1 MKRNPDERLDS
12 HFRLNLETEDVTN
25 RRIDWLGGMVSHT
38 TGAYNPLGGTHS
50 MNQYIRRLVV
60 DGLYGRFDIDIS
72 FSDGVNIVHGANG
85 TGKTSVLH
93 ILTNAANLDLPRFS
107 QLIFKEVRLEI
118 ENGASVELRA
128 EVAKRRGFVSQVTL
142 LLDGKDVAS
151 WPPLRTQN
159 QDPEDE
165 RRASIAERDRIS
177 RLRKDR
183 DIQIEATYFPAFR
196 TMIEAWSSVDFTE
209 LSQRGAWRRRQSH
222 QRYWGVAREWV
233 PSHQADGIVAQTSM
247 AREVF
252 GEFVPWID
260 YPSPRD
266 IQRELDDEIQRTVN
280 RLAGV
285 DLSLLSDTFSGV
297 FAAISQEESAEFQDL
312 RTPDAV
318 RANISKQL
326 EQIEAIQT
334 EYGLLDS
341 NTAFDALRSQLIAS
355 EHSGND
361 QDDTTMKVLLVYE
374 EVLGQRV
381 KILKDTFLNVRGYID
396 AVNDFLDGKQLVTA
410 YGQDVDSIPKL
421 QIRHDDGTLSQLDT
435 LSSGERQIAGLIY
448 SASRIAK
455 GNVILV
461 DEPELSL
468 HIDWQRAII
477 GSMERQLP
485 QKQLIVCTHSPL
497 IARRYEEGMI
507 ELVPKPTTSM
517 LSVQDLGNHEEEWSN
532 MDYSEDDV

>member
-1 MKRNPDERLDS
+1 MKRNPDEWLDS

-128 EVAKRRGFVSQVTL
+128 EAAKRRGFVSQVTL